1 VATIFYLFYLSNP
14 AIIFSI
20 HNIKKR
26 QMSILSILITL
37 IVCGVILWA
46 INEYIP
52 MDGKIK
58 KLVNIV
64 AIISLIVWLVRVS
77 GILNYLNF

>member
-1 VATIFYLFYLSNP
+1 
-14 AIIFSI
+14 
-20 HNIKKR
+20 
-26 QMSILSILITL
+26 MSILSILITL